1 VGLDWGEAIGG
12 FLTRII
18 ALKSVLRRGWVVKL
32 GLEKPESVAD
42 HSYGVALVA
51 ALMARAEG
59 LDPYRSAFLALVHDL
74 HEVVTGDR
82 LPGEPR
88 SGEESA
94 VKALASSLPS
104 ELGGLIEGAW
114 RDYWY
119 GLVPEAR
126 VVREADRLD
135 MAAQALFYEGLGHS
149 AEVLEEFWRSAR
161 RGVRS
166 PLGLATYRALR
177 GRRRTEKKIG
187 KETSGG

>member
-1 VGLDWGEAIGG
+1 MAREWGEAIGD

-18 ALKSVLRRGWVVKL
+18 DLKGVSRRGWVVKL
-32 GLEKPESVAD
+32 GVERPESVAD
-42 HSYGVALVA
+42 HSYAVALLA

-59 LDPYRSAFLALVHDL
+59 LDPYRTAFLALVHDL

-94 VKALASSLPS
+94 VKALASGLPA

-119 GLVPEAR
+119 GLVPEAK

-135 MAAQALFYEGLGHS
+135 LAAQALCYESQGYP
-149 AEVLEEFWRSAR
+149 AEALDEFWRSAR

-166 PLGLATYRALR
+166 RLGIAILRALR
-177 GRRRTEKKIG
+177 GRRKRKG
-187 KETSGG
+187 TSQV